1 MRPTIFLLFCLLGLL
16 SACATGPTTSVVWT
30 KAGVQAQQK
39 AIDTQICTANGYQ
52 VAGPRPVPQAAP
64 ACSTPGFACGF
75 AQGSVAASNGA
86 AMGSWKAAFQSGF
99 DSCMY
104 DKGYFQTTITN

>member
-1 MRPTIFLLFCLLGLL
+1 MRTTIFLLFCLLGLL

-64 ACSTPGFACGF
+64 ACGF

-99 DSCMY
+99 ESCMY